1 MIKHLS
7 PITKASFKCFLIQE
21 NSMDAI
27 VTNFNYATQERM
39 SVAID
44 FWNMAYNSG
53 CFKKIEHFLIGKNGY
68 AYGGE

>member
-1 MIKHLS
+1 M
-7 PITKASFKCFLIQE
+7 IQE

-53 CFKKIEHFLIGKNGY
+53 CFKKIKHFLIGKNGY